1 MFALLPVLAM
11 AQTKTYSP
19 NDGSFYTKYKSNL
32 SGTSK
37 VETGFSTPFLSNG
50 KWSLS
55 GNVAYVQGVENF
67 WNDNSFLGALSVG
80 YKVDKTFS
88 AYVKETTFFNTN
100 FQGEVGVRAGLW
112 RTNSYA
118 VSANA
123 GYLFSQNGTGQ
134 PNYCGKCPPY
144 GSENLPK
151 WTVGVTVSFPV
162 KSIFK

>member
-1 MFALLPVLAM
+1 MRTFLTMFALLPVLAM

-50 KWSLS
+50 KWSLN
-55 GNVAYVQGVENF
+55 GNIAYVQGVKNF
-67 WNDNSFLGALSVG
+67 WNDNSFLGGVSLG
-80 YKVDKTFS
+80 YRYDKTFS

-100 FQGEVGVRAGLW
+100 FQGEVGVRASLW
-112 RTNSYA
+112 RTDSYA

-123 GYLFSQNGTGQ
+123 GYLFSQNAKVT
-134 PNYCGKCPPY
+134 KCDW
-144 GSENLPK
+144 ENQNLPK
-151 WTVGVTVSFPV
+151 WTVGLTVSFPV
-162 KSIFK
+162 KSVFK